1 MKIAPKELIWKDF
14 RKLQR
19 EVELLTEPEIEDLLF
34 MQTIEGHSHNG
45 DGAFNGVKFVD
56 TTINDIV
63 QALGRDMFVVR
74 AGRQMLI
81 DEIYDFA
88 RDIVDGK
95 NLNRLVNRRGNPLMR
110 VPLFLEVEINLKE
123 VLKGL
128 YLGGFM
134 DDFEIRKKVN
144 EKYGTNMGG
153 GKPYLV
159 DIRVMEKLGLNGEI
173 LSHGDHEDKLD
184 EYKKEGLILEPN
196 SVNFLTHQDLR
207 FQYIRHKKG
216 LGVSDDLAVLVAGK
230 LYGLSAALG
239 AYLADAIDTLDKFSL
254 KFIEQDD
261 ALADFIEKNFRNLN
275 VSMDEVLS
283 FIRLIAIPEEMESNF
298 PDSSQRYFLEINKEY
313 HISTIESHLLYLK
326 GNPYPVFN
334 IAYERVKNKFLY
346 DYVDNLLKGIV

>member
-14 RKLQR
+14 KKLQR
-19 EVELLTEPEIEDLLF
+19 DVELLTEPEIEDLLF

-45 DGAFNGVKFVD
+45 DGAFNGAKFVD

-88 RDIVDGK
+88 RDIIDGK
-95 NLNRLVNRRGNPLMR
+95 NLSKLVNRRGNPLMR
-110 VPLFLEVEINLKE
+110 VPLFLEVEVNPKE

-128 YLGGFM
+128 YLGGLM

-173 LSHGDHEDKLD
+173 LSHGDHEHELD
-184 EYKKEGLILEPN
+184 EYRKEGLILEPN

-216 LGVSDDLAVLVAGK
+216 LGVSDDLAVLVAGR

-261 ALADFIEKNFRNLN
+261 ALADFIDKNFKNLN
-275 VSMDEVLS
+275 VSLDEVLS
-283 FIRLIAIPEEMESNF
+283 FIRLIAIPEEMESDF

-313 HISTIESHLLYLK
+313 HTSTIESHLLYLK
-326 GNPYPVFN
+326 GSPYPVFN